1 MSRDYELDRLKS
13 EEQSLFQAKQ
23 AALARWHD
31 AQERANAAYNLSQE
45 AWNARVSAKET
56 LSYEYNQ
63 MVQSSENY
71 RDVWDEYGHIREYNN
86 FRMPKSAPSLAKLRR
101 LDKTQSCTDSSAF
114 HAAKADFDRTKTEHQ
129 SREAEFKRLKAE
141 RDRLKAEFTRFI

>member
-23 AALARWHD
+23 AALARWQD

-56 LSYEYNQ
+56 LS
-63 MVQSSENY
+63 
-71 RDVWDEYGHIREYNN
+71 
-86 FRMPKSAPSLAKLRR
+86 
-101 LDKTQSCTDSSAF
+101 
-114 HAAKADFDRTKTEHQ
+114 
-129 SREAEFKRLKAE
+129 
-141 RDRLKAEFTRFI
+141 

>member
-101 LDKTQSCTDSSAF
+101 LDKTQSCVRQRLIAPHFMRRRQILIALKPSIK
-114 HAAKADFDRTKTEHQ
+114 AA
-129 SREAEFKRLKAE
+129 RLS
-141 RDRLKAEFTRFI
+141 LKGLRQNAIA